1 MKAIIILSI
10 ITFGYLNLGRCQTKI
25 DVKMPL
31 LKEGHVI
38 DAFLDTLFK
47 IRPVSD
53 STNNKVLIG
62 ILKDPRDT
70 SLFFTI
76 ISDDNQQVDCTI
88 SDIKNGKRDDFG
100 YINYSRYTVFF
111 RMKETS
117 GLFKETS
124 KSKSFE
130 ITNSSTCDSV
140 PLIKALY
147 LYDIIYKN
155 GQIYIKPMIGQ
166 N

>member
-1 MKAIIILSI
+1 MKAIIILLI
-10 ITFGYLNLGRCQTKI
+10 IIFGYLNVGLGQTTI

-31 LKEGHVI
+31 LKEGHI
-38 DAFLDTLFK
+38 INAFLDTLFR

-76 ISDDNQQVDCTI
+76 ISDDNQLVDCTI
-88 SDIKNGKRDDFG
+88 SNIKNGKRDDFG
-100 YINYSRYTVFF
+100 YINYNRYTVFF
-111 RMKETS
+111 RIKETS

-130 ITNSSTCDSV
+130 IARSSNCDSV
-140 PLIKALY
+140 PLIKAIY

-155 GQIYIKPMIGQ
+155 GQIYVKPTIGQ